1 MAYMVNAL
9 TNPELYASLAALV
22 TALTALFKIFQ
33 IQNGQ
38 AEQHATL
45 RAVQS
50 NTDGQLTALH
60 ADVRALTA
68 RQATNVELAARPPI
82 PPDVLTKS

>member
-1 MAYMVNAL
+1 MVGAL
-9 TNPELYASLAALV
+9 TNPALYASLAGLV
-22 TALTALFKIFQ
+22 TAITALVKIFQ
-33 IQNGQ
+33 IQATQ
-38 AEQHATL
+38 TEQHATL

-68 RQATNVELAARPPI
+68 NQATPQEVSARPEVPK
-82 PPDVLTKS
+82 VLVR